1 MTKVLHA
8 GCGPTEPLPPLF
20 QELFGDDIE
29 EVRLDVD
36 PDTKPD
42 IVASILNL
50 GDIGPFHVV
59 YASHVI
65 EHLYPHEVP
74 IALREFRRVL
84 AEDGFALIFV
94 PDLEGL
100 KVTREAV
107 RRVMREHPELLFG
120 APEKYSVDLFHHG
133 AHKGAWF
140 GEDYAFSRRWN
151 DLGGEIWIV
160 PNLNL
165 DHHSGP
171 CGARAM
177 PARVYKGNFHKFL
190 LRCAGGSEAPK

>member
-1 MTKVLHA
+1 LTSRVLHA

-50 GDIGPFHVV
+50 GDIGVFDCV
-59 YASHVI
+59 YASHTI

-84 AEDGFALIFV
+84 ADDGFALIFV
-94 PDLEGL
+94 PDLEG
-100 KVTREAV
+100 VTLSEEPLYLGPAGRISAMDLFYGYRPDLPTRPAMAHHTGFTSAILADALREAGFSQVYTQRAV
-107 RRVMREHPELLFG
+107 RF
-120 APEKYSVDLFHHG
+120 
-133 AHKGAWF
+133 AHNLMGVA
-140 GEDYAFSRRWN
+140 RR
-151 DLGGEIWIV
+151 
-160 PNLNL
+160 
-165 DHHSGP
+165 
-171 CGARAM
+171 
-177 PARVYKGNFHKFL
+177 
-190 LRCAGGSEAPK
+190 